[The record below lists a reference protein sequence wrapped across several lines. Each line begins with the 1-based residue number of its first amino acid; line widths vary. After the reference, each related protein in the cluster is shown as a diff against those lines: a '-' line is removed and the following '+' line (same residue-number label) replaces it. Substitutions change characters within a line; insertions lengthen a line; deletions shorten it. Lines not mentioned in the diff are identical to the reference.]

1 MSDEAARRAVLD
13 RLGTRL
19 SAVDEA
25 RRLAEK
31 RGDVSRLARLDV
43 LARILDHEI
52 KLEAEDPEPAAGRED
67 EIILVGGKYHGMVV
81 TEAPHGAYH
90 IDLFGS
96 RYVQDPCQGQEE
108 YPRRFLLTPQIIEE

>member
-1 MSDEAARRAVLD
+1 VSDEAARRAVLD
-13 RLGTRL
+13 RLQTRL
-19 SAVDEA
+19 AAVDDV

-52 KLEAEDPEPAAGRED
+52 KLEAEDPVPAPGRED
-67 EIILVGGKYHGMVV
+67 EIVLVGGKYHGMIV
-81 TEAPHGAYH
+81 TGAPHGAYH

-96 RYVQDPCQGQEE
+96 RYVQDPNQGQGQ
-108 YPRRFLLTPQIIEE
+108 YPRRFLLTRQIVEE